1 LEELITTDSAYGWV
15 WPPVDD
21 EADADLYEPTPAVL
35 LALLLIAGAAAVLA
49 SLPAAIGL
57 GLSPVQ
63 LGVGLGSLAVLVMGV
78 LGGAKLA
85 EVVRRIGHRLLAR
98 SPASVII
105 PFTD

>member
-1 LEELITTDSAYGWV
+1 LEELITTDNAYGWV
-15 WPPVDD
+15 GPPVDD
-21 EADADLYEPTPAVL
+21 GAGADLYEPTPAVL

-85 EVVRRIGHRLLAR
+85 AVFRRIGHRLLAR